1 MNIDFLND
9 LNQSQLEAVKYLD
22 GPSLVIAGAG
32 SGKTRVLTY
41 KIAYLLALG
50 VKPWNILALTFTNK
64 AAREMKERI
73 ALLVGEELSSQL
85 HMGTFHSIFAQILR
99 REAKNIGYSS
109 NFTIYD
115 ESDSISLLKAIIK
128 EKTSDEKYKPS
139 TVRSRISNAKNHLIL
154 PSDYGSSSKGSFNSL
169 PLIPE
174 IYALYQERL
183 EKANAMDFDDLLINT
198 YLLFSH
204 FVDVRKKY
212 ASHFHYVLVDEY
224 QDTNKVQK
232 EILWQLTSQ
241 SQKVCAVGDDAQSI
255 YAFRGANIDNILGFQ
270 DQYTNTAL
278 FKLERNYRST
288 QNIVNA
294 ANSLIKHNRKQ
305 IEKKVYSENENGE
318 KLVVKQAFSDR
329 EEAYIVSNEIMRMVK
344 QDGLSYSDIAILYRR
359 NHLSRGFEENMAK
372 LGIPYRVYG
381 GLAFYQRKEIK
392 DVLSYFRLVVN
403 SDDEEAFKRI
413 INYPKRGIG
422 DTTVSKILSF
432 LPSSEE
438 GLWKIVSS
446 AEEFPLGINKAAVKK
461 LRDFYC
467 LIESFKEKL
476 EKEDAYTLAKEIIK
490 LSGISI
496 DVQNYDTQEDKSRK
510 ENIVELLNSIKD
522 FVNTQKEES
531 LLEDYHLQDYL
542 REVSLQ
548 TDADRNEDKDKEKVS
563 IMTMHSAKGLE
574 FPVVFIVGLE
584 DEIFPDTR
592 MANTSRLLE
601 EERRLFYVAITRA
614 KKKCILSYALN
625 RYSYGYME
633 TQLPSRFLKEID
645 KKYVIFESTKEKDSF
660 SEVYSNKPSYKQEI
674 KINPQEKPFESRN
687 KPQEHIA
694 HVEYAIKNTK
704 KIKESSPIIPIE
716 NIQNGDLIEHE
727 RFGLGV
733 VMALE
738 GKGENTKATIKFKN
752 LGTKQIMLKFAR
764 IKIIHKKKD

>member
-1 MNIDFLND
+1 MNLDFLND

-73 ALLVGEELSSQL
+73 ARLVGEDLSLKL

-99 REAKNIGYSS
+99 REAKTIGYSS

-115 ESDSISLLKAIIK
+115 ENDSTSLLKAIIK
-128 EKTSDEKYKPS
+128 EKNLDDKYKPS

-154 PSDYGSSSKGSFNSL
+154 PKDCGSSFKGSFNTL

-174 IYALYQERL
+174 IYSLYQERL
-183 EKANAMDFDDLLINT
+183 ERANAMDFDDLLINT
-198 YLLFSH
+198 YLLFSR
-204 FVDVRKKY
+204 FEDVRKKY
-212 ASHFHYVLVDEY
+212 ASHFHFVLVDEY

-232 EILWQLTSQ
+232 EILWQLTLE
-241 SQKVCAVGDDAQSI
+241 SQKVCVVGDDAQSI

-288 QNIVNA
+288 QSIVNA
-294 ANSLIKHNRKQ
+294 ANSLIKHNQKQ
-305 IEKKVYSENENGE
+305 IEKTVYSENEKGE

-329 EEAYIVSNEIMRMVK
+329 EEAIIVSSEIMRMVK
-344 QDGLSYSDIAILYRR
+344 HDGLSYGDIAILYRR
-359 NHLSRGFEENMAK
+359 NHLSRGFEENMSK

-403 SDDEEAFKRI
+403 SNDEEAFKRI

-422 DTTVSKILSF
+422 DTTVTKILSAI
-432 LPSSEE
+432 PSSPE
-438 GLWKIVSS
+438 GLWKIV
-446 AEEFPLGINKAAVKK
+446 AFPEEFSLDLSKAIVKK
-461 LRDFYC
+461 LQDFYC
-467 LIESFKEKL
+467 LIEGFKEKL
-476 EKEDAYTLAKEIIK
+476 ETEDAYTLAKEIVK

-496 DVQNYDTQEDKSRK
+496 DVQKDDSPENVSRK
-510 ENIVELLNSIKD
+510 ENIEELLNSIKD
-522 FVNTQKEES
+522 FVDTQKEES
-531 LLEDYHLQDYL
+531 PLEGYHLQDYL

-548 TDADRNEDKDKEKVS
+548 TDADRNLGDEKEKVS

-574 FPVVFIVGLE
+574 FPIVFIVGLE
-584 DEIFPDTR
+584 EEIFPDAR

-625 RYSYGYME
+625 RYSFGFME
-633 TQLPSRFLKEID
+633 LQTPSRFLNDID
-645 KKYVIFESTKEKDSF
+645 KKYVIFENAQKEDTFTK
-660 SEVYSNKPSYKQEI
+660 VVSNKPSFYQKPKI
-674 KINPQEKPFESRN
+674 KHQEKPFGN
-687 KPQEHIA
+687 KPQESFSHTKN
-694 HVEYAIKNTK
+694 AINNNKN
-704 KIKESSPIIPIE
+704 KESKIE
-716 NIQNGDLIEHE
+716 NVHNGDVIEHE
-727 RFGLGV
+727 RFGLGEV
-733 VMALE
+733 IFIE
-738 GKGENTKATIKFKN
+738 GNGENTKATIKFKN
-752 LGTKQIMLKFAR
+752 AGTKQIMLKFAR
-764 IKIIHKKKD
+764 IKIIHKNID

>member
-1 MNIDFLND
+1 MNLDFLND

-73 ALLVGEELSSQL
+73 ALLVGEELSLQL

-99 REAKNIGYSS
+99 REAKKIGYFS

-115 ESDSISLLKAIIK
+115 ENDSTSLLKAIIK
-128 EKTSDEKYKPS
+128 EKNLDDKYKPS

-154 PSDYGSSSKGSFNSL
+154 PSDCGSSFKGSFNTL

-174 IYALYQERL
+174 IYSLYQERL
-183 EKANAMDFDDLLINT
+183 ERANAMDFDDLLINT
-198 YLLFSH
+198 YLLFSSYE
-204 FVDVRKKY
+204 DVRKKY
-212 ASHFHYVLVDEY
+212 ASHFHFVLVDEY

-232 EILWQLTSQ
+232 EILWQLTLE
-241 SQKVCAVGDDAQSI
+241 SQKVCVVGDDAQSI

-270 DQYTNTAL
+270 DLYTNTAL

-288 QNIVNA
+288 QSIVNA
-294 ANSLIKHNRKQ
+294 ANSLIKHNQKQ
-305 IEKKVYSENENGE
+305 IEKTVYSENEKGE

-329 EEAYIVSNEIMRMVK
+329 EEAIIVSSEIMKMVK
-344 QDGLSYSDIAILYRR
+344 HDGLSYSDIAILYRR

-403 SDDEEAFKRI
+403 SNDEEAFKRI

-422 DTTVSKILSF
+422 DTTVSKILSAI
-432 LPSSEE
+432 PSSPE
-438 GLWKIVSS
+438 GLWKIV
-446 AEEFPLGINKAAVKK
+446 AFPEEFSLGLSKAIVKK
-461 LRDFYC
+461 LQDFYC
-467 LIESFKEKL
+467 LIEGFKEKL
-476 EKEDAYTLAKEIIK
+476 EEEDAYTLAKEIVK

-496 DVQNYDTQEDKSRK
+496 DVQKDDSPENVSRK
-510 ENIVELLNSIKD
+510 ENIEELLNSIND
-522 FVNTQKEES
+522 FVGTQKEES
-531 LLEDYHLQDYL
+531 PLEGYHLQDYL

-548 TDADRNEDKDKEKVS
+548 TDADRNQGDEKEKVS

-574 FPVVFIVGLE
+574 FPIVFIVGLE
-584 DEIFPDTR
+584 EEIFPDAR
-592 MANTSRLLE
+592 MVNSPRLLE

-625 RYSYGYME
+625 RYSFGFME
-633 TQLPSRFLKEID
+633 MQTPSRFINDID
-645 KKYVIFESTKEKDSF
+645 KKYVIFENAQKEDTYTK
-660 SEVYSNKPSYKQEI
+660 VVSNKPSFNQKSKI
-674 KINPQEKPFESRN
+674 KHQEKPFDFWK
-687 KPQEHIA
+687 KPQENFSHTKN
-694 HVEYAIKNTK
+694 AINNTK
-704 KIKESSPIIPIE
+704 NKESKIE
-716 NIQNGDLIEHE
+716 NVNNGDVIEHE
-727 RFGLGV
+727 RFGLGEV
-733 VMALE
+733 IAIE
-738 GKGENTKATIKFKN
+738 GNGENTKATIKFKN

-764 IKIIHKKKD
+764 IKIIHKNKD